1 MYLQKPC
8 FNTKNCFLG
17 QNLEKKAVIHSHNH
31 SFIMSFFFKITFHCE
46 NHHVSIYYF
55 YYAQSSALQCGSRQT
70 EILREFFRPC
80 NARLN
85 AAEDATYGTV
95 LRTPSQLG
103 SLLCL
108 GLHQFDG
115 LQQDDFLGLE
125 NRMYFIFK

>member
-31 SFIMSFFFKITFHCE
+31 SFLMSFFSKSHITVKITVYLVFIFIMRKALLC
-46 NHHVSIYYF
+46 
-55 YYAQSSALQCGSRQT
+55 SAALDKLKF
-70 EILREFFRPC
+70 LREFFRPC

-115 LQQDDFLGLE
+115 LLQDDFLGLE